1 MHIEWCGRSS
11 FALRAEDT
19 TVFIDPF
26 GGSPTVLRSTAGRL
40 ESPIGEV
47 LAVASEHDA
56 AAGTERG
63 PNTIFA
69 FDFDGVR
76 VCHFGDFGQAELWP
90 EQARA
95 LDSVDLL
102 FVPVGPAAP

>member
-1 MHIEWCGRSS
+1 
-11 FALRAEDT
+11 
-19 TVFIDPF
+19 
-26 GGSPTVLRSTAGRL
+26 
-40 ESPIGEV
+40 V

-56 AAGTERG
+56 VAGTERG

-76 VCHFGDFGQAELWP
+76 VCHFGDFGQAEFRP